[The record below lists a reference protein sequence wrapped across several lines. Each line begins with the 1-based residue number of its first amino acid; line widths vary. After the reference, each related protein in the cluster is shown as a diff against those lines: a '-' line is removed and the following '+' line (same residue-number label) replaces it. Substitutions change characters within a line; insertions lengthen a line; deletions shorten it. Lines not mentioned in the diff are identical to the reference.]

1 MAKGR
6 FGERVEASRFRG
18 ESGLSL
24 AAKLRV
30 AVFICVNGRGAGG
43 FGRVIPA
50 GPLVPKDDVVVVQS
64 TVPKD
69 VVESPPAPKVDV
81 DVVVG

>member
-50 GPLVPKDDVVVVQS
+50 GPLVPKDDVVVV
-64 TVPKD
+64 PKD
-69 VVESPPAPKVDV
+69 VVESPPAPKDDV
-81 DVVVG
+81 EVVVG